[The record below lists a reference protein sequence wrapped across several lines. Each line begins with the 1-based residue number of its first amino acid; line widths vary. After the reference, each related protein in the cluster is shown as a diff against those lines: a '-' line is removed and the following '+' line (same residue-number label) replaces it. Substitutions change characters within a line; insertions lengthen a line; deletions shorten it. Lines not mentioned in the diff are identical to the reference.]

1 MVVLKGVVF
10 YGYDLDII
18 VVRIVKYIYGV
29 DVNICF
35 IKDKYFE
42 LKKKFINGIEY
53 CIDKFD
59 IYVNKDMFVYCN
71 EEIEKNYIFIYED

>member
-1 MVVLKGVVF
+1 MLKGVVL

-18 VVRIVKYIYGV
+18 VVRVVKYIYGV
-29 DVNICF
+29 GINICF

-59 IYVNKDMFVYCN
+59 IYVNKGIFVYFN
-71 EEIEKNYIFIYED
+71 EEMLELYFLFYED